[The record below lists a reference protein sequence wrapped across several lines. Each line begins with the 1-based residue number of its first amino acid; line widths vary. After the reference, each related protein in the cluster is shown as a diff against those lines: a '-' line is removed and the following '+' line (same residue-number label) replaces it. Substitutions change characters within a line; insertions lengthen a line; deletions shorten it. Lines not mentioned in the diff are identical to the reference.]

1 MIIAIYMQY
10 TGLQAVPS
18 FNIFMTIRKEK
29 KGKNGR
35 VFIRDYMII
44 KSPEVYSRFT
54 DSYLICVQGKMIV
67 A

>member
-1 MIIAIYMQY
+1 MQY
-10 TGLQAVPS
+10 TGLQAVQS
-18 FNIFMTIRKEK
+18 FSIFYDYKKK

-54 DSYLICVQGKMIV
+54 DSYLICVQGNMIV